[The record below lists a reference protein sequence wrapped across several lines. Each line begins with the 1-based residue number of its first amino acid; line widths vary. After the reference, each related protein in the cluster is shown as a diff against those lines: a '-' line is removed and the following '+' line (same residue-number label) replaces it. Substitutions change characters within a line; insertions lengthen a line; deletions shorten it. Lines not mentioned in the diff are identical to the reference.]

1 MANKWVRIVG
11 FYDNEFINQD
21 ALITDA
27 EDDIAMSLLK
37 EKFRGA
43 IVTIVKQV
51 KPARAICFLPKQQ
64 RV

>member
-11 FYDNEFINQD
+11 FYENEFINQQ

-27 EDDIAMSLLK
+27 EDNIAMSLLK
-37 EKFRGA
+37 EKFHGA

-51 KPARAICFLPKQQ
+51 KAAKREVKN
-64 RV
+64 VKYN

>member
-11 FYDNEFINQD
+11 FYENEFINQQ

-37 EKFRGA
+37 EKFHGA

-51 KPARAICFLPKQQ
+51 KVAKREVKN
-64 RV
+64 VKYN